1 MYDVNENL
9 LIGSAITNERFRDFD
24 SNNISGTLDSNDYF
38 YHTNYHAE
46 RIGNVGGRYGGNPEN
61 MQENGLFIIDEAN
74 GKISFSSNLKDMLI
88 TFKYISDGLG
98 TDSEMKIHKFAE
110 DAMYQ
115 SILFNLLNTRLGI
128 PEYVINRYRK
138 SRRAAIRNAK
148 IRLSNLKIGE
158 LTQVM
163 RGKSKQIK
171 H

>member
-1 MYDVNENL
+1 M
-9 LIGSAITNERFRDFD
+9 
-24 SNNISGTLDSNDYF
+24 
-38 YHTNYHAE
+38 
-46 RIGNVGGRYGGNPEN
+46 
-61 MQENGLFIIDEAN
+61 FIIDEVN
-74 GKISFSSNLKDMLI
+74 GKISFSSNLKDKLI

-98 TDSEMKIHKFAE
+98 TDGEMKIHKFAE

-115 SILFNLLNTRLGI
+115 SIVFNMINTRLGV
-128 PEYVINRYRK
+128 PEFVINRYRK
-138 SRRAAIRNAK
+138 SRRAAMRNAK